1 MKFKNV
7 FLLTTIPI
15 ILASCLGGGGGA
27 GTNLAAIAGL
37 SLPQNVEVLQDDNA
51 LSGNLAA
58 VNSAAYN
65 STGTDYSKAKAEVWI
80 DGGAWQDPLMMVDFL
95 MCIMVNNGASLL
107 PNSTFKSLVDMN
119 KCSDDDTSGIP
130 RFNEVIS
137 VSSRESNTSVQN
149 VTAYIDDKTDRN
161 QDGDFDDAFENEK
174 VATEIV
180 IVTAP
185 TASNPY
191 GAFTFNWNVTNR
203 AANNH
208 GRGSVSFSEES
219 ASQTRMKFIR
229 EDGNSGSNDYQYL
242 SAKLNKDGS
251 GGRVYVEQSA
261 YGGSPQDFKVHYNS
275 THVWI
280 AGSGS
285 PQCYNLDESS
295 MTPHVYSYNLYNSS
309 TGALI
314 DISAGLEFLHGSGKN
329 ERGYAGSYINT
340 SGAIKHWIWT
350 EDSSSNPQPTTIYKE
365 SDPSV
370 SYSVAWTSGLS
381 PSSLNGKPTITG
393 MSFDEPIIFTASFTD
408 SDGNTKND
416 DLNYEGPGQL
426 WGIEWNQR
434 GGSGS
439 DPWLPAYTIAD
450 GALLTATN
458 GNTYRVKQVG
468 LWKVPA
474 LVSSG
479 FCSGL
484 NVSSSN
490 FTDIDTRPTLSAVS
504 TTWSSKPTITAK
516 PRVIH
521 GVKQY

>member
-119 KCSDDDTSGIP
+119 KCTDDNTSGIP

-149 VTAYIDDKTDRN
+149 VTAYIDDKLDMN
-161 QDGDFDDAFENEK
+161 NDGDFDDAFENEK

-229 EDGNSGSNDYQYL
+229 EDGNSGNNDYQYL

-393 MSFDEPIIFTASFTD
+393 MSFDEPIIFTASFTG
-408 SDGNTKND
+408 SDGNTEND

>member
-1 MKFKNV
+1 M
-7 FLLTTIPI
+7 
-15 ILASCLGGGGGA
+15 
-27 GTNLAAIAGL
+27 
-37 SLPQNVEVLQDDNA
+37 
-51 LSGNLAA
+51 
-58 VNSAAYN
+58 
-65 STGTDYSKAKAEVWI
+65 
-80 DGGAWQDPLMMVDFL
+80 
-95 MCIMVNNGASLL
+95 NN
-107 PNSTFKSLVDMN
+107 
-119 KCSDDDTSGIP
+119 
-130 RFNEVIS
+130 
-137 VSSRESNTSVQN
+137 
-149 VTAYIDDKTDRN
+149 
-161 QDGDFDDAFENEK
+161 DGDFDDAFENEK

-516 PRVIH
+516 PRVIN

>member
-1 MKFKNV
+1 MNFKNV

-15 ILASCLGGGGGA
+15 ILAACGDGDVA
-27 GTNLAAIAGL
+27 GTNPAAIAGL

-80 DGGAWQDPLMMVDFL
+80 DGGVWQDPLGMVDFL
-95 MCIMVNNGASLL
+95 MCIMVNNGTSLL

-119 KCSDDDTSGIP
+119 KCTDDDASVIP
-130 RFNEVIS
+130 RFSEVIT

-161 QDGDFDDAFENEK
+161 NDGDYDDAGESQK

-203 AANNH
+203 AANNY

-229 EDGNSGSNDYQYL
+229 EDGRSGDNDYQYL

-251 GGRVYVEQSA
+251 GGRVFVEESF
-261 YGGSPQDFKVHYNS
+261 GGSRQDYKVHFNT
-275 THVWI
+275 THVFI
-280 AGSGS
+280 AGDSN
-285 PQCYNLDESS
+285 PDCLELDEST
-295 MTPHVYSYNLYNSS
+295 MTPYVYSYNLYNSS

-314 DISAGLEFLHGSGKN
+314 DIAAGLEFLHGSGKN
-329 ERGYAGSYINT
+329 KRGYAGSYVNE
-340 SGAIKHWIWT
+340 SGATKHWIWT
-350 EDSSSNPQPTTIYKE
+350 EDSSSNHQPTTIYKE

-393 MSFDEPIIFTASFTD
+393 MSFDEPIIFTAPFTG
-408 SDGNTKND
+408 SDGNTEND

-426 WGIEWNQR
+426 WGIEWYQN
-434 GGSGS
+434 GSPPSG
-439 DPWLPAYTIAD
+439 PYFPAYNIAD
-450 GALLTATN
+450 GAVLTATN

-468 LWKVPA
+468 LWKTPA
-474 LVSSG
+474 IVG
-479 FCSGL
+479 NEFCDEL
-484 NVSSSN
+484 NVNTSN
-490 FTDIDTRPTLSAVS
+490 FTDIEIRPTLSAVS